1 MHDAMLAPER
11 AIMTGMDAMRDDLLN
26 RTDVFKALSDP
37 VRLDLLV
44 RIAAVNEI
52 SCTDLVADADVTAST
67 VSYHVK
73 ILKAA
78 ELVAVRK
85 QGRNYHYAAK
95 PAALIEIAALLNLLA
110 TTKPARRTKHAA

>member
-1 MHDAMLAPER
+1 
-11 AIMTGMDAMRDDLLN
+11 MRDELVS

-37 VRLDLLV
+37 VRMDLLT
-44 RIAAVNEI
+44 RIAAVDEV
-52 SCTDLVADADVTAST
+52 SCTDLVEEAHVTAST

-85 QGRNYHYAAK
+85 EGRNYHYTVR
-95 PAALIEIAALLNLLA
+95 PEALIELATMLNLLA
-110 TTKPARRTKHAA
+110 TTSARRADSVLRAGGK